1 MLPTP
6 DAHLEP
12 MRLRS
17 LMVDRGYR
25 EVVTYSFVSDAE
37 QRRLF
42 PQTQAPV
49 LQNPLSTDQAVMRVS
64 LWPGLLQ
71 TAVHNRNRQVEHMR
85 LFELGR
91 CFRIENSNY
100 VQPSVMSGIICSDS
114 FSAHCLDPARAS
126 DLYDLKADIDAL
138 LAMTGV
144 PTQFIVEPANHPA
157 LHPGQAARLR
167 RGDRTVGWFGRLHP
181 SLEQELELPWS
192 GLFEVDL
199 GVLTDQVV
207 HRPRPVSPYPLV
219 ERDLS
224 LLVPRDTLWAQ
235 LRTAAQ
241 AAAGAALVDIDIFD
255 LYTGTGIGTE
265 HKSVGLRLHFSD
277 PERNLTDAEIEQIQS
292 QVLEALTDR
301 FGAQLRA

>member
-1 MLPTP
+1 M
-6 DAHLEP
+6 
-12 MRLRS
+12 
-17 LMVDRGYR
+17 
-25 EVVTYSFVSDAE
+25 
-37 QRRLF
+37 
-42 PQTQAPV
+42 
-49 LQNPLSTDQAVMRVS
+49 
-64 LWPGLLQ
+64 
-71 TAVHNRNRQVEHMR
+71 
-85 LFELGR
+85 
-91 CFRIENSNY
+91 
-100 VQPSVMSGIICSDS
+100 
-114 FSAHCLDPARAS
+114 
-126 DLYDLKADIDAL
+126 
-138 LAMTGV
+138 
-144 PTQFIVEPANHPA
+144 
-157 LHPGQAARLR
+157 
-167 RGDRTVGWFGRLHP
+167 
-181 SLEQELELPWS
+181 
-192 GLFEVDL
+192 
-199 GVLTDQVV
+199 LTDQVV